1 MVVSNICN
9 SPENIA
15 FRHIPRDNAHFH
27 SDLGQ
32 YAGGHQCLFA
42 LGFKEMEPEE
52 GVVVFTLEVGMLL
65 LSSICVD
72 IINDYL
78 ISCVFRMWKISDVL
92 SYRNQTC
99 RWTWTPGAIG
109 LTT

>member
-1 MVVSNICN
+1 MILWQDKLRQSLQKLHVVVSNICN

-42 LGFKEMEPEE
+42 LGFKEVEPEE
-52 GVVVFTLEVGMLL
+52 GVVVFTLEVGMLFYPL
-65 LSSICVD
+65 FVWILSVVI
-72 IINDYL
+72 
-78 ISCVFRMWKISDVL
+78 
-92 SYRNQTC
+92 
-99 RWTWTPGAIG
+99 
-109 LTT
+109 